1 MAKNERLQELRKR
14 IDALAAGPLPRRIL
28 GPRRRAPKTPQL
40 LALDVLLD
48 EVGVF
53 TLADAR
59 ALAELALAH
68 DADLAPVAGT
78 LRRKTSKG
86 LRELEDRVLHEERRA
101 WRQRRVPSEAL
112 ADLEDLWTRLSRIAA
127 VAKVIADPSAPV
139 AQPFEPM
146 AMPRRADPAQS
157 ERVAVAEFLL
167 GRCRSTA
174 FDARQKRRD
183 LAAAHELLLRIGSTL
198 EQGRVQKLRA
208 EVSRARR
215 SVDRLGNLD
224 SVQAID
230 LAAKRGKGGEVWAHT
245 RQLYLDA
252 LASGDAR
259 LAGAARGLLSELQG
273 MIPKGLPDARK
284 NDRAASLVDD
294 AGAGAM
300 SAVLAGDGRSGEGER
315 DRLGEIASEL
325 DGEKWSVFELAAG
338 FGNFFEV
345 EGDEEIIL
353 SVGPPTRVPYP
364 SSQMAIDV
372 AHSTAEA
379 PNFVVTDPRTILYDL
394 ASDRQLVRAWY
405 EPGVVE
411 KRRRTS
417 VRVYVCDASGS
428 MQGHRARFR
437 DAVLVAELNN
447 LSSRAAQGLRYSPLY
462 FCFFNDK
469 PSDLELV
476 DTPRNALE
484 QVQKLLRAS
493 PAGGQTD
500 ITFAL
505 EAAFGAIRE
514 ARGKDPELARATV
527 VLVTDGDDRVDL
539 ERIELAR
546 KPAKGLEIALSFIAL
561 GKENPDL
568 KKLVLQQ
575 RDAGKRA
582 FYYHLA
588 DEEITAGRTAFD
600 TGQRTLLPARPQV
613 ELGPT
618 GARNDKLR
626 AALDTLRSAAR
637 PPAAEHR
644 SMAEGR
650 FVSYFTPPPSTG
662 MGQLPTPALVA
673 RAQGILDALVET
685 VSMAPSERRRLEA
698 VELLEH
704 LLRAYRLSS
713 AEWFS
718 ALGSFEPQARQKLGD
733 INLLCPPPGGSQ

>member
-1 MAKNERLQELRKR
+1 MAKNERLQQLRSR
-14 IDALAAGPLPRRIL
+14 IDGLAARQLTRRVL
-28 GPRRRAPKTPQL
+28 GPRKRAPKTPQL
-40 LALDVLLD
+40 LELDQLLD

-59 ALAELALAH
+59 ALAELALAK
-68 DADLAPVAGT
+68 DADLGPVART
-78 LRRKTSKG
+78 LRRRSAKA
-86 LRELEDRVLHEERRA
+86 LRELEERVLHEERRA
-101 WRQRRVPSEAL
+101 WRARKASAESL
-112 ADLEDLWTRLSRIAA
+112 AELEDLWMRASRIAS
-127 VAKVIADPSAPV
+127 VAGVIANPSAPI
-139 AQPFEPM
+139 ARPFEPM
-146 AMPRRADPAQS
+146 SMPHRADPAKA

-167 GRCRSTA
+167 ERCRSTA

-183 LAAAHELLLRIGSTL
+183 LAAAHELLLRVGSTL
-198 EQGRVQKLRA
+198 EQTRVQKLRA

-215 SVDRLGNLD
+215 AVDRLGNLD

-230 LAAKRGKGGEVWAHT
+230 LAARQGKGGEVWAHT

-252 LASGDAR
+252 LGSGDPK
-259 LAGAARGLLSELQG
+259 LASAARSLLSTLEEK
-273 MIPKGLPDARK
+273 IPKGLPDARK
-284 NDRAASLVDD
+284 KDRAASLVDD

-300 SAVLAGDGRSGEGER
+300 SAVLAGEKGREGGER
-315 DRLGEIASEL
+315 DRLAEIAHEL
-325 DGEKWSVFELAAG
+325 DGEKWAVFELAAG

-353 SVGPPTRVPYP
+353 SVGPPKRVPYP
-364 SSQMAIDV
+364 SSQMAIDL
-372 AHSTAEA
+372 ARSTDEA

-411 KRRRTS
+411 KRRRSS

-428 MQGHRARFR
+428 MAGARARFR
-437 DAVLVAELNN
+437 DAVLIAELNN
-447 LSSRAAQGLRYSPLY
+447 LSARAAQGLRYSPLY
-462 FCFFNDK
+462 YCFFNDA
-469 PSDLELV
+469 PSAIELV
-476 DTPRNALE
+476 DTPTKALAE
-484 QVQKLLRAS
+484 IQRLLRAS

-539 ERIELAR
+539 ERIEHAR
-546 KPAKGLEIALSFIAL
+546 KPAKGLEIAMSFIAL

-575 RDAGKRA
+575 REAGKRA

-588 DEEITAGRTAFD
+588 DEEISAGRTAFD

-613 ELGPT
+613 ELGEK
-618 GARNDKLR
+618 GAQDERLR
-626 AALDTLRSAAR
+626 AALDALRAAAR

-644 SMAEGR
+644 SLAEGR
-650 FVSYFTPPPSTG
+650 FVSYFTPPPSQSG
-662 MGQLPTPALVA
+662 ALPGTETVV
-673 RAQGILDALVET
+673 RAQGILEALLET
-685 VSMAPSERRRLEA
+685 VSMAPAERRRLEA

-704 LLRAYRLSS
+704 LLRAYKLSS
-713 AEWFS
+713 ADWFA
-718 ALGSFEPQARQKLGD
+718 ALGSFDTAGRQKLND
-733 INLLCPPPGGSQ
+733 LSLLCPAPGGYA